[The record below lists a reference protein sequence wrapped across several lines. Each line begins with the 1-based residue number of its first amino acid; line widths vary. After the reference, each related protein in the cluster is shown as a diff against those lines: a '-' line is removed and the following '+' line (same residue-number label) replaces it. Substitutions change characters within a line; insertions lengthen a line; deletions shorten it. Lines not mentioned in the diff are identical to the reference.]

1 MFLHIFFSGRP
12 RGRRGGGNKIVIVY
26 ISFFLGQQRDVE
38 EIKASL

>member
-26 ISFFLGQQRDVE
+26 ILFFRTTKGRRGN
-38 EIKASL
+38 